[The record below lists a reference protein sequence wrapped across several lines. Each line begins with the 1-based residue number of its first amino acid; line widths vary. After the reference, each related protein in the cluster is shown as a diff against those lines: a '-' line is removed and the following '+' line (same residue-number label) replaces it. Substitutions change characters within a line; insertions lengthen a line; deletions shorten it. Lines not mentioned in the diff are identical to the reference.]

1 MKMKRLL
8 TLTLMATALL
18 TACSKNDTDANAML
32 AVRIDP
38 TIADPAIF
46 PKTSTRVTDT
56 DFENGDKIGVTITKN
71 DDQSL
76 FLSNKEFTFDGTN
89 FVAPGTLWYEDAN
102 IASSIFAYH
111 PYQAGGTAPTE
122 FSVKSDQNGENY
134 AQSDLI
140 IGTKTD
146 VKPERITDM
155 TFKHKMTRII
165 IRVTN
170 GTDTDVTEILIKG
183 AIGTGTIDAATGEF
197 TAKDGAATIDVKACE
212 RTKNQ
217 LYYALLVPQKGVKLE
232 TSVTT
237 SDGKTRPYTLGTT
250 DLASGTNRE
259 LKMNVQPKDLEV
271 VLGGQIDSW
280 TDGAE
285 LEIETGGGVQEPET
299 PTVSWGGVDYKIV
312 TLKDGR
318 TWMAENLRYVPAGKT
333 PSSDPADGNGIWYPC
348 GIDKVANSD
357 LTNTYGLIYS
367 YPVLLGMTEAFSAE
381 NYDKFEGA
389 QGICP
394 DGWHIPTKAEWLKLA
409 GQGSGG
415 LSDSTSPYFEAAQQG
430 APISTLNADGFAI
443 SGCGCINAGNATAT
457 PAYMANASA
466 ADATAFGM
474 GYYASSTAYQI
485 TYNTTG
491 DPTSGIK
498 NIQYYAGMVTYNKS
512 YHRLQVAF
520 QGAYGGAPV
529 RCIKD
534 AE

>member
-1 MKMKRLL
+1 MKMRRLL

-18 TACSKNDTDANAML
+18 TACSKNDTDTTL

-56 DFENGDKIGVTITKN
+56 DFENGDKIGVTITKT
-71 DDQSL
+71 DDKSL
-76 FLSNKEFTFDGTN
+76 FLSNKEFSFDGTN

-102 IASSIFAYH
+102 VTSTVFAYH
-111 PYQAGGTAPTE
+111 PYQTGGTAPTE
-122 FSVKSDQNGENY
+122 FSIRGDQSGTNY
-134 AQSDLI
+134 VASDLI
-140 IGTKTD
+140 FGTKTG

-170 GTDTDVTEILIKG
+170 GTDTDITEILIKG
-183 AIGTGTIDAATGEF
+183 AIGTGTINAETGDF
-197 TAKDGAATIDVKACE
+197 TAKTDAATIDVKACE

-271 VLGGQIDSW
+271 VLGGQIDNW
-280 TDGAE
+280 ADGSD
-285 LEIETGGGVQEPET
+285 LEIETGGNIQDPDDDNSIDWKGIN
-299 PTVSWGGVDYKIV
+299 YKIV
-312 TLKDGR
+312 KLKDGR
-318 TWMAENLRYVPAGKT
+318 TWMAENLRYVPEGKT
-333 PSSDPADGNGIWYPC
+333 VSSDPAEDAGIWYPAANASKTA
-348 GIDKVANSD
+348 DPALAEKV
-357 LTNTYGLIYS
+357 GLLYDAATAFG
-367 YPVLLGMTEAFSAE
+367 VTEITPE
-381 NYDKFEGA
+381 NAQSFEGV

-394 DGWHIPTKAEWLKLA
+394 DGWHIPTNAELTGLVGKNANTALTDTKAA
-409 GQGSGG
+409 
-415 LSDSTSPYFEAAQQG
+415 YYEAAADG
-430 APISTLNADGFAI
+430 APIPTLNDAGFNWCFAGARNKVNVTATGSYLVTNYGDVYGTMTYIWGSTCYKVIYKTSDPTTLQNIQFYSFMSTLNA
-443 SGCGCINAGNATAT
+443 SNNK
-457 PAYMANASA
+457 
-466 ADATAFGM
+466 
-474 GYYASSTAYQI
+474 I
-485 TYNTTG
+485 T
-491 DPTSGIK
+491 
-498 NIQYYAGMVTYNKS
+498 V
-512 YHRLQVAF
+512 
-520 QGAYGGAPV
+520 AYGNFKSGYPV

>member
-285 LEIETGGGVQEPET
+285 LEIETGGSVQEPET

-333 PSSDPADGNGIWYPC
+333 PSSNPAEDAGIWYPAANASKTA
-348 GIDKVANSD
+348 DPALAEKV
-357 LTNTYGLIYS
+357 GLLYDAATAFG
-367 YPVLLGMTEAFSAE
+367 VTEITPENAE
-381 NYDKFEGA
+381 SLEGV

-394 DGWHIPTKAEWLKLA
+394 DGWHIPTNAEMT
-409 GQGSGG
+409 G
-415 LSDSTSPYFEAAQQG
+415 LVGKNANSALTDTNAAYYEAAADG
-430 APISTLNADGFAI
+430 APIPALNEAGFNW
-443 SGCGCINAGNATAT
+443 CFAGARNKANVTAT
-457 PAYMANASA
+457 GSYLVTNYGDVYGAMTYIW
-466 ADATAFGM
+466 G
-474 GYYASSTAYQI
+474 STCYKVI
-485 TYNTTG
+485 YKTG
-491 DPTSGIK
+491 DPTTLQ
-498 NIQYYAGMVTYNKS
+498 NIQFYSFMSTYNASNNKIT
-512 YHRLQVAF
+512 V
-520 QGAYGGAPV
+520 AYGNFKSGYAV